1 MARRFL
7 RFSTTIYSED
17 LVAHRNAW
25 TVEMTFGTEIVFI
38 FAYVLWCLNKLHNI
52 RSISFSVPWS
62 DSGAWNRFQLGFSL
76 STTIRNSVPYA
87 WTVAQVLD
95 VLASAYAVIVIAVFA
110 SALWNSD
117 KVRWISINN
126 AFSWI

>member
-17 LVAHRNAW
+17 LVAQRNAL
-25 TVEMTFGTEIVFI
+25 TVDKMTFGTEIVFI
-38 FAYVLWCLNKLHNI
+38 FAYVLWYLNKLHNI

-76 STTIRNSVPYA
+76 STTISTSVPYA

-95 VLASAYAVIVIAVFA
+95 VLAPAYAVIVIAVFA
-110 SALWNSD
+110 NAL
-117 KVRWISINN
+117 
-126 AFSWI
+126 

>member
-1 MARRFL
+1 MTRRFL
-7 RFSTTIYSED
+7 GFSTTVYSED
-17 LVAHRNAW
+17 LVAQRNAL

-38 FAYVLWCLNKLHNI
+38 FAYVLWYLNKLHTI

-76 STTIRNSVPYA
+76 STTISTSVPYA

-95 VLASAYAVIVIAVFA
+95 VLALAYAVIVIAVFT
-110 SALWNSD
+110 SALRNSD
-117 KVRWISINN
+117 KVR
-126 AFSWI
+126 